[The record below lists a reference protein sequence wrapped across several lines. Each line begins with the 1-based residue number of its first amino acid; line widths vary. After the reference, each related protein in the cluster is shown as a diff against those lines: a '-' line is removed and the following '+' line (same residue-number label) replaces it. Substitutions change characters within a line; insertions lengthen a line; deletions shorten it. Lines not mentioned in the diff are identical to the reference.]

1 MLRLGVI
8 GCGRVTTMFHL
19 RAIRDVAEVE
29 VAAVSDVD
37 EEQMKTVARECGAK
51 AYADY
56 RELLQDPEIDGV
68 AINTPPRFHEEMVL
82 DALDSGKNVLCE
94 KPLSESVEGYTK
106 IKEAQHESGLAV
118 LPAHNYAFTPCLT
131 RLTDLIDSGTIGGVR
146 KLTLA
151 FMNNLKTY
159 RPQTDFRT
167 MSSTGVIMDV
177 LPHILSV
184 STQVAGAAVDVKELR
199 WWCDDYQVC
208 DNMETTLVTERGVD
222 LECNMSWTKLVPRF
236 GVEIHGFEQRLN
248 GILTKLRGDRTVGKR
263 QDTMPPS
270 INRRVRVAMQWYV
283 TSAPTQTQRDAYE
296 HAATEFA
303 EVLADLRG
311 LMEEDLTRL
320 EEKLEA
326 AGAPWT
332 PGRIPDWEKE

>member
-37 EEQMKTVARECGAK
+37 KEHMNTVAKECGAK
-51 AYADY
+51 AYTDY
-56 RELLQDPEIDGV
+56 RELLEDPEIDGV

-82 DALDSGKNVLCE
+82 DALDSGKHVLCE
-94 KPLSESVEGYTK
+94 KPLSETVEGCTK

-131 RLTDLIDSGTIGGVR
+131 RLTDLVDSGTIGGVR
-146 KLTLA
+146 KMTLA

-159 RPQTDFRT
+159 QPQTDFRT
-167 MSSTGVIMDV
+167 MSSTGVVMDV

-184 STQVAGAAVDVKELR
+184 STQFAGAAVDVKELR

-208 DNMETTLVTERGVD
+208 DNMETTLVTERGMD
-222 LECNMSWTKLVPRF
+222 LECRMSWTKLVPRF
-236 GVEIHGFEQRLN
+236 GLEVHGYDGRLEAELMMKPYQVSLEKQGRKRVYRDRGLGWYLDLVRFKHPSFRNQYVHFYGLVSGSAPPKITVDDEIH
-248 GILTKLRGDRTVGKR
+248 I
-263 QDTMPPS
+263 
-270 INRRVRVAMQWYV
+270 
-283 TSAPTQTQRDAYE
+283 
-296 HAATEFA
+296 
-303 EVLADLRG
+303 
-311 LMEEDLTRL
+311 
-320 EEKLEA
+320 LEA
-326 AGAPWT
+326 
-332 PGRIPDWEKE
+332 IEKISEMM